1 MLAIVTGRAA
11 ALGER
16 RHRRGSHMISRTQ
29 FFRLLAAATA
39 LAIAPGPA
47 AAQETVKIGFSVPLT
62 GAFSENGKQMVAAI
76 KIFTEQRGSVV
87 AGRKIEVIVR
97 DDGGVADQA
106 KRIAQEFVV
115 QSKVAVLAGYN
126 PTPVALAV
134 APLSA
139 EAKIPQIVVGSSAS
153 VTTTRSPYIVR
164 TFSTQ
169 AQITVPMADWMLK
182 NGIKRVVTFVSD
194 YAPGLETEKAFIEA
208 FKAGGG
214 EIVESVRV
222 PLQALDFS
230 PFLQRARD
238 ARPEAIFA
246 WVPGGLAGSFVRQ
259 YAERGLQ
266 SSGIRLIGTGD
277 ITDDDILNQLGEP
290 MLGITTALQYSAAHE
305 SEKNKAF
312 VAGFERVGGGMR
324 PDHVGVAVYDAMHLI
339 YAALEKTG
347 GNADGDALLAAM
359 KGMAW
364 ESPRG
369 PIAIDPETRD
379 IVQDI
384 YIRRVE
390 RRNGQLYNIE
400 FDKYPAVKDPFKASR
415 SK

>member
-1 MLAIVTGRAA
+1 MV
-11 ALGER
+11 
-16 RHRRGSHMISRTQ
+16 SRLQ
-29 FFRLLAAATA
+29 LFRSLAAAGVLAA
-39 LAIAPGPA
+39 LPA
-47 AAQETVKIGFSVPLT
+47 SAQEAVKIGFSVPLT
-62 GAFSENGKQMVAAI
+62 GPFSENGKQMVAAI

-87 AGRKIEVIVR
+87 AGKKIEIIIR
-97 DDGGVADQA
+97 DDGGVPDQA
-106 KRIAQEFVV
+106 KRLAQEFVV
-115 QSKVAVLAGYN
+115 QQKVAVLAGYN

-139 EAKIPQIVVGSSAS
+139 EAKIPQVVVGSSAS

-222 PLQALDFS
+222 PLQALDFA

-238 ARPEAIFA
+238 AKPEAIFA

-290 MLGITTALQYSAAHE
+290 MLGITTSLQYSAAHD

-312 VAGFERVGGGMR
+312 VAGFERVGNGMR

-347 GNADGDALLAAM
+347 GNASGDALLAAM

-369 PIAIDPETRD
+369 PMMIDPETRD
-379 IVQDI
+379 VVQDV
-384 YIRRVE
+384 YIRQVE
-390 RRNGQLYNIE
+390 RRNGQLYNVE
-400 FDKYPAVKDPFKASR
+400 FDKYPAVKDPFKAAPA
-415 SK
+415 K

>member
-1 MLAIVTGRAA
+1 
-11 ALGER
+11 
-16 RHRRGSHMISRTQ
+16 MISRSR
-29 FFRLLAAATA
+29 FLHLLAAVGA
-39 LAIAPGPA
+39 LAVPPA
-47 AAQETVKIGFSVPLT
+47 AVAAQETVKIGFSVPLT
-62 GAFSENGKQMVAAI
+62 GPFSENGKQMLAAI

-87 AGRKIEVIVR
+87 AGKKIEVIVR

-139 EAKIPQIVVGSSAS
+139 EAKVPQIVTGSSAS

-194 YAPGLETEKAFIEA
+194 YAPGLETEKAFVEA

-222 PLQALDFS
+222 PLQALDFA

-290 MLGITTALQYSAAHE
+290 MLGITTSLQYSAAHD

-312 VAGFERVGGGMR
+312 VAGFERVGGRMR

-347 GNADGDALLAAM
+347 GNANGDALLAAM

-379 IVQDI
+379 VIQDV

-400 FDKYPAVKDPFKASR
+400 FDKYSAVKDPFKAAPP
-415 SK
+415 K

>member
-1 MLAIVTGRAA
+1 
-11 ALGER
+11 
-16 RHRRGSHMISRTQ
+16 MISRPRFLQ
-29 FFRLLAAATA
+29 LLAAVSAFGM
-39 LAIAPGPA
+39 LSAPAG
-47 AAQETVKIGFSVPLT
+47 AQETVKIGFSAPLT
-62 GAFSENGKQMVAAI
+62 GPFAENGKQMTAAI

-87 AGRKIEVIVR
+87 AGKKIEIILR
-97 DDGGVADQA
+97 DDGGVPDQA

-126 PTPVALAV
+126 PTPPALAAAAV
-134 APLSA
+134 AT
-139 EAKIPQIVVGSSAS
+139 EAKIPQIVTGSSAS
-153 VTTTRSPYIVR
+153 ITTQRSPYIVR

-169 AQITVPMADWMLK
+169 AQITVPMAQWALK

-194 YAPGLETEKAFIEA
+194 YAPGLETEKAFVEA
-208 FKAGGG
+208 FKSGGG

-222 PLQALDFS
+222 PLQVLDFA

-238 ARPEAIFA
+238 AKPEALFA

-266 SSGIRLIGTGD
+266 SSGIRLIGPGD
-277 ITDDDILNQLGEP
+277 IADDDILNQLGEP

-312 VAGFERVGGGMR
+312 VEGFERAGNGLR

-347 GNADGDALLAAM
+347 GNPNGDALLAAM

-369 PIAIDPETRD
+369 PISIDPETRD
-379 IVQDI
+379 IVQDV

-390 RRNGQLYNIE
+390 RRNGQLYNVE
-400 FDKYPAVKDPFKASR
+400 FDKYPAVKDPFKAAPA
-415 SK
+415 K

>member
-1 MLAIVTGRAA
+1 MILRPQF
-11 ALGER
+11 LG
-16 RHRRGSHMISRTQ
+16 
-29 FFRLLAAATA
+29 LLAAAGVLA
-39 LAIAPGPA
+39 LLPA
-47 AAQETVKIGFSVPLT
+47 AAGAQETVKIGFSAPLT
-62 GAFSENGKQMVAAI
+62 GPFAENGKQMTAAI
-76 KIFTEQRGSVV
+76 KIFTEQRGSTV
-87 AGRKIEVIVR
+87 AGRKIEVLLR
-97 DDGGVADQA
+97 DDGGVPDQA
-106 KRIAQEFVV
+106 KRLAQEFVV

-139 EAKIPQIVVGSSAS
+139 EAKIPQIVTGSSAS

-169 AQITVPMADWMLK
+169 AQITVPMADWALK

-194 YAPGLETEKAFIEA
+194 YAPGLETEKAFVEA
-208 FKAGGG
+208 FRAGGG
-214 EIVESVRV
+214 EIVENIRV
-222 PLQALDFS
+222 PLQSLDFA

-238 ARPEAIFA
+238 AKPQAIFA

-290 MLGITTALQYSAAHE
+290 MLGITTSLQYSAAHD

-312 VAGFERVGGGMR
+312 VAGFERVGGGQR

-347 GNADGDALLAAM
+347 GNPNGDALLAAM

-369 PIAIDPETRD
+369 PISIDPGTRD
-379 IVQDI
+379 VIQDV

-400 FDKYPAVKDPFKASR
+400 FDKYPAVKDPFKAAQ

>member
-1 MLAIVTGRAA
+1 
-11 ALGER
+11 
-16 RHRRGSHMISRTQ
+16 MISRLQ
-29 FFRLLAAATA
+29 CLRLLATAVA
-39 LAIAPGPA
+39 LAVLPAGA

-62 GAFSENGKQMVAAI
+62 GPFAENGKQMAAAI

-126 PTPVALAV
+126 PTPAALAV

-194 YAPGLETEKAFIEA
+194 YAPGLETEKAFVEA
-208 FKAGGG
+208 FKARGG
-214 EIVESVRV
+214 EIVESIRV
-222 PLQALDFS
+222 PLQALDFA

-277 ITDDDILNQLGEP
+277 ITDDDILDQLGEP
-290 MLGITTALQYSAAHE
+290 MLGITTSLQYSAAHD

-312 VAGFERVGGGMR
+312 VAGFQRVGGGLR

-347 GNADGDALLAAM
+347 GNPDGDALLAAM

-379 IVQDI
+379 IVQDV
-384 YIRRVE
+384 YIRKVE
-390 RRNGQLYNIE
+390 RRNGQLYNVE
-400 FDKYPAVKDPFKASR
+400 FDRYPAVKDPFKAAPA
-415 SK
+415 K

>member
-1 MLAIVTGRAA
+1 
-11 ALGER
+11 
-16 RHRRGSHMISRTQ
+16 MISRPQ
-29 FFRLLAAATA
+29 FLGLLATAGA
-39 LAIAPGPA
+39 LALLPA
-47 AAQETVKIGFSVPLT
+47 SASAQETVKIGFSVPLT
-62 GAFSENGKQMVAAI
+62 GPFAENGKQMSAAI
-76 KIFTEQRGSVV
+76 KIFTEQHGSTV
-87 AGRKIEVIVR
+87 AGRRIEVILR
-97 DDGGVADQA
+97 DDGGVPDQA

-126 PTPVALAV
+126 PTPVALAAAAV
-134 APLSA
+134 SA
-139 EAKIPQIVVGSSAS
+139 EAKIPQSVTGSSAS

-182 NGIKRVVTFVSD
+182 NGIRRVVTFVSD

-208 FKAGGG
+208 FKGGGG

-222 PLQALDFS
+222 PLQSLDFA

-266 SSGIRLIGTGD
+266 QSGIRLIGTGD

-290 MLGITTALQYSAAHE
+290 MLGITTSLQYSAAHD

-312 VAGFERVGGGMR
+312 VAGFERVGNGMR

-347 GNADGDALLAAM
+347 GNPNGDALLAAM

-369 PIAIDPETRD
+369 PVAIDPDTREV
-379 IVQDI
+379 IQDV

-400 FDKYPAVKDPFKASR
+400 FDKYPAVKNPFKAVQA
-415 SK
+415 K

>member
-1 MLAIVTGRAA
+1 
-11 ALGER
+11 
-16 RHRRGSHMISRTQ
+16 MISRLQ
-29 FFRLLAAATA
+29 CLRLLATAVA
-39 LAIAPGPA
+39 LAVLPAGA

-62 GAFSENGKQMVAAI
+62 GPFAENGKQMAAAI

-126 PTPVALAV
+126 PTPAALAV

-194 YAPGLETEKAFIEA
+194 YAPGLETEKAFVEA
-208 FKAGGG
+208 FKARGG
-214 EIVESVRV
+214 EIVESIRV
-222 PLQALDFS
+222 PLQALDFA

-266 SSGIRLIGTGD
+266 SSGMRLIGTGD
-277 ITDDDILNQLGEP
+277 ITDDDILDQLGEP
-290 MLGITTALQYSAAHE
+290 MLGITTSLQYSAAHD

-312 VAGFERVGGGMR
+312 VAGFQRVGGGLR

-347 GNADGDALLAAM
+347 GNPDGDALLAAM

-379 IVQDI
+379 IVQDV
-384 YIRRVE
+384 YIRKVE
-390 RRNGQLYNIE
+390 RRNGQLYNVE
-400 FDKYPAVKDPFKASR
+400 FDRYPAVKDPFKAAPA
-415 SK
+415 K

>member
-1 MLAIVTGRAA
+1 MLAIVDFHSRPEGTAQSMGRA
-11 ALGER
+11 
-16 RHRRGSHMISRTQ
+16 MISRPN
-29 FFRLLAAATA
+29 FLRLLATA
-39 LAIAPGPA
+39 GALSILPA
-47 AAQETVKIGFSVPLT
+47 AASGQEAVKIGFSAPLT
-62 GAFSENGKQMVAAI
+62 GAFAENGKQMTAAI
-76 KIFTEQRGSVV
+76 KIFTEQRGNTV
-87 AGRKIEVIVR
+87 AGRKVEVILR
-97 DDGGVADQA
+97 DDGGVPDQA

-139 EAKIPQIVVGSSAS
+139 EAKIPQIVTGSSAS

-169 AQITVPMADWMLK
+169 AQITVPMADWALK

-194 YAPGLETEKAFIEA
+194 YAPGLETEKAFIGA

-214 EIVESVRV
+214 EIVETVRV
-222 PLQALDFS
+222 PLQALDFA

-238 ARPEAIFA
+238 AKPEAIFA

-266 SSGIRLIGTGD
+266 ASGIRLIGTGD
-277 ITDDDILNQLGEP
+277 ITDDDILDKLGEP

-312 VAGFERVGGGMR
+312 VEGFARVGNGIR
-324 PDHVGVAVYDAMHLI
+324 PDHVGVAVYDCMHLI

-347 GNADGDALLAAM
+347 GNSNGDALLAAM

-369 PIAIDPETRD
+369 PIAIDPDTREV
-379 IVQDI
+379 IQDV

-400 FDKYPAVKDPFKASR
+400 FDKYPAVKDPFKAAQA
-415 SK
+415 K

>member
-1 MLAIVTGRAA
+1 MV
-11 ALGER
+11 
-16 RHRRGSHMISRTQ
+16 SRLQ
-29 FFRLLAAATA
+29 LFRSLAAAGVLAA
-39 LAIAPGPA
+39 LPA
-47 AAQETVKIGFSVPLT
+47 SAQEAVKIGFSVPLT
-62 GAFSENGKQMVAAI
+62 GPFSENGKQMVAAI

-87 AGRKIEVIVR
+87 AGKKIEIIIR
-97 DDGGVADQA
+97 DDGGVPDQA
-106 KRIAQEFVV
+106 KRLAQEFVV
-115 QSKVAVLAGYN
+115 QQKVAVLAGYN

-139 EAKIPQIVVGSSAS
+139 EAKIPQVVVGSSAS

-194 YAPGLETEKAFIEA
+194 YAPGIETEKAFIEA

-222 PLQALDFS
+222 PLQALDFA

-238 ARPEAIFA
+238 AKPEAIFA

-290 MLGITTALQYSAAHE
+290 MLGITTSLQYSAAHE

-312 VAGFERVGGGMR
+312 VAGFERVGNGMR

-347 GNADGDALLAAM
+347 GNASGDALLAAM

-369 PIAIDPETRD
+369 PMMIDPETRD
-379 IVQDI
+379 VVQDV
-384 YIRRVE
+384 YIRQVE
-390 RRNGQLYNIE
+390 RRNGQLYNVE
-400 FDKYPAVKDPFKASR
+400 FDKYPAVKDPFKAAPA
-415 SK
+415 K

>member
-1 MLAIVTGRAA
+1 
-11 ALGER
+11 
-16 RHRRGSHMISRTQ
+16 MISRPR
-29 FFRLLAAATA
+29 FLRLLATVSA
-39 LAIAPGPA
+39 LAVLPA
-47 AAQETVKIGFSVPLT
+47 AADAQETVKIGFSAPLT
-62 GAFSENGKQMVAAI
+62 GPFAENGKQMIAAL
-76 KIFTEQRGSVV
+76 KLYAEQNGSVA
-87 AGRKIEVIVR
+87 AGRKIEVILR

-139 EAKIPQIVVGSSAS
+139 EAKIPQIVTGSSAS
-153 VTTTRSPYIVR
+153 ITTQRSPYIVR

-169 AQITVPMADWMLK
+169 AQITVPMAQWALK
-182 NGIKRVVTFVSD
+182 NGIKRVVTLVSD

-214 EIVESVRV
+214 EIIESVRV
-222 PLQALDFS
+222 PLQVLDFA

-238 ARPEAIFA
+238 AKPEALFV
-246 WVPGGLAGSFVRQ
+246 WVPGGLAASFLRQ

-266 SSGIRLIGTGD
+266 SSGIKLIGTGD
-277 ITDDDILNQLGEP
+277 ITDDDVLNQMGEP
-290 MLGITTALQYSAAHE
+290 VLGTTTSLQYSAAHD
-305 SEKNKAF
+305 SAKNKAF
-312 VAGFERVGGGMR
+312 VAGFERVSNGLR
-324 PDHVGVAVYDAMHLI
+324 PDHVGVAVYDCMHLI

-347 GNADGDALLAAM
+347 GNANGDALLAAM

-369 PIAIDPETRD
+369 PVAIDPNTRE
-379 IVQDI
+379 IIQDV

-400 FDKYPAVKDPFKASR
+400 FDKYPAMRDPFKAAQP
-415 SK
+415 K

>member
-1 MLAIVTGRAA
+1 
-11 ALGER
+11 
-16 RHRRGSHMISRTQ
+16 MISRLQ
-29 FFRLLAAATA
+29 LLGSLAVVGA
-39 LAIAPGPA
+39 LAVWPA
-47 AAQETVKIGFSVPLT
+47 TAQETVKIGFSVPLT
-62 GAFSENGKQMVAAI
+62 GPFSENGKQMVAAI

-87 AGRKIEVIVR
+87 AGKKIEVVIR
-97 DDGGVADQA
+97 DDGGVPDQA
-106 KRIAQEFVV
+106 KRLAQEFVV
-115 QSKVAVLAGYN
+115 QQKVAVLAGYN

-139 EAKIPQIVVGSSAS
+139 EAKIPQVVVGSSAS

-169 AQITVPMADWMLK
+169 AQITVPMADWMRK

-208 FKAGGG
+208 FKSGGG

-222 PLQALDFS
+222 PLQALDFA

-238 ARPEAIFA
+238 AKPEAIFA

-290 MLGITTALQYSAAHE
+290 MLGITTSLQYSAAHD

-312 VAGFERVGGGMR
+312 VAGFERVGNGMR

-347 GNADGDALLAAM
+347 GNTSGDALLAAM

-369 PIAIDPETRD
+369 PMMIDPDTRD
-379 IVQDI
+379 VVQDV

-390 RRNGQLYNIE
+390 RRNGQLYNVE
-400 FDKYPAVKDPFKASR
+400 FDKYPAVKDPFKATPA
-415 SK
+415 K